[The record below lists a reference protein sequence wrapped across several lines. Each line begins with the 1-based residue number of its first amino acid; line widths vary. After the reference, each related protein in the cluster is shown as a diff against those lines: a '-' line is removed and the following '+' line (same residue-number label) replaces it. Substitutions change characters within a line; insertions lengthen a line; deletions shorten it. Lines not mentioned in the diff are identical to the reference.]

1 MTNHEVTQ
9 ADETMTDPRAAL
21 EEAFKVI
28 HPEPPKGNPLAP
40 MWYWKVWADDDARF
54 RRFLDAEAWID
65 AALMLV
71 QGPAEYPD
79 SKTFLIDCATQTSVY
94 SQPVAYVWDER
105 GKHMGIGRTPALAL
119 TAACLK
125 AKDSGDG
132 R

>member
-1 MTNHEVTQ
+1 
-9 ADETMTDPRAAL
+9 MTDPRAAL

-71 QGPAEYPD
+71 PGGWDSISIRRTDDGLWHVQLAGNDMRLIAED
-79 SKTFLIDCATQTSVY
+79 T
-94 SQPVAYVWDER
+94 DEFY
-105 GKHMGIGRTPALAL
+105 AEAEDFVELWASLA
-119 TAACLK
+119 AACIK
-125 AKDSGDG
+125 AKEAGDG
-132 R
+132 RCAP

>member
-1 MTNHEVTQ
+1 MTNPAMTNP
-9 ADETMTDPRAAL
+9 AMTDPRAAL
-21 EEAFKVI
+21 EGAFATIYGITKLTPDDWDAL
-28 HPEPPKGNPLAP
+28 HWSK
-40 MWYWKVWADDDARF
+40 ADRF
-54 RRFLDAEAWID
+54 RRFLDAEAWTD

-79 SKTFLIDCATQTSVY
+79 SKTFLIDCAMQTSVY

-119 TAACLK
+119 AAACLK
-125 AKDSGDG
+125 AKEAGDG

>member
-1 MTNHEVTQ
+1 
-9 ADETMTDPRAAL
+9 MTDPRAAL
-21 EEAFKVI
+21 EAAWNTI
-28 HPEPPKGNPLAP
+28 HDHQVAPWQKLA
-40 MWYWKVWADDDARF
+40 VADGVERF
-54 RRFLDAEAWID
+54 RRFLDAEAWTD

-119 TAACLK
+119 AAACLK
-125 AKDSGDG
+125 AKEAGDG
-132 R
+132 RCAP

>member
-1 MTNHEVTQ
+1 MSE
-9 ADETMTDPRAAL
+9 AMTDPRAAL
-21 EEAFKVI
+21 EAAFATI
-28 HPEPPKGNPLAP
+28 HSLTVKPSDWDALGWDK
-40 MWYWKVWADDDARF
+40 ADRF
-54 RRFLDAEAWID
+54 RRFLDAEAWTD

-119 TAACLK
+119 AAACLK
-125 AKDSGDG
+125 AKEAGDG